1 MPAVEVDTLL
11 EPIPGDNPS
20 GSDLRYEGVYDRI
33 QEARREDDDLNKGVW
48 TTAIVKKA
56 DWYTVESLC
65 VEALRDRT
73 KDLQIAIWL
82 MEAWINMRGLAGLK
96 KGLELIDAMSER
108 FWDTLYPSI
117 DLDDPDYRLAPFRW
131 MNEKLLLTLKH
142 LRVTAPDSA
151 DSVSYRFID
160 WENARHLELQAM
172 KNPLVMEDIPETQ
185 VTTAHF
191 NASVIMT
198 PPAFFRELHADVSE
212 SMSVLKRMEDRLDG
226 LLGRDAPSFRQFR
239 DVLKEIVNLVEDI
252 LRRLGEDP
260 TSMQNG
266 MVDTFGEGSEGGMA
280 GGGSGGGMMVPVGG
294 DGQPAMEG
302 GGGVPAIRNRA
313 DAYRVL
319 SMVAEYLMRI
329 EPHSPAPYLIKR
341 AISWGSMPLGTLLQ
355 ELLDGNS
362 DLASLY
368 KLLGI
373 RDMAAAPHETASS
386 NDGW

>member
-1 MPAVEVDTLL
+1 MPAVDLDTLL
-11 EPIPGDNPS
+11 EPIPGENPS
-20 GSDLRYEGVYDRI
+20 GMDLRYEGVYDRI

-56 DWYTVESLC
+56 DWHLVESLC
-65 VEALRDRT
+65 AEALSTRT

-82 MEAWINMRGLAGLK
+82 MEAWINLQGVAGLK
-96 KGLELIDAMSER
+96 KGLELIDGMSEMY
-108 FWDTLYPSI
+108 WDTLYPS
-117 DLDDPDYRLAPFRW
+117 LDPEDPDYRIAPFRW
-131 MNEKLLLTLKH
+131 MNEKLSLSLKQ
-142 LRVTAPDSA
+142 LRVTSPDSA
-151 DSVSYRFID
+151 DSVSYRWID

-172 KNPLVMEDIPETQ
+172 KNPLLMDDIPETQ

-191 NASVIMT
+191 NTSVIMT
-198 PPAFFRELHADVSE
+198 APAFFRELHTDVSE
-212 SMSVLKRMEDRLDG
+212 SIAVLSRMEDRLDG

-239 DVLKEIVNLVEDI
+239 DVLKDIVLLVEDI

-260 TSMQNG
+260 MSINNG
-266 MVDTFGEGSEGGMA
+266 TVDAAAETDEAQAM
-280 GGGSGGGMMVPVGG
+280 GGGMMVAAGG

-302 GGGVPAIRNRA
+302 AGAGGVPAIRNRA

-373 RDMAAAPHETASS
+373 RDMTTQDS